1 MEESL
6 RKKVALTSENA
17 GAVLNYGQRLYAL
30 GRITDENGA
39 DLLSEDGETYADG
52 YLPRHK
58 PDQCMF
64 LRLKS

>member
-1 MEESL
+1 M
-6 RKKVALTSENA
+6 TSENA

-52 YLPRHK
+52 YLPTVMNQN
-58 PDQCMF
+58 PNIV